1 MAYRENHK
9 VCRPSPYTRQT
20 KLHVNKKDLV
30 LSENVDY
37 FQIHVYQRTM
47 NDDGHPPLIIGP
59 RLPNIF
65 LYSITMYLQ
74 SCNSCGFNLVL
85 STKRNMYLSKKTKRQ
100 IQYTSSKDVGSIV
113 SN

>member
-20 KLHVNKKDLV
+20 KLHVNKKDQV

-47 NDDGHPPLIIGP
+47 NDNGHPPLIIGP

-65 LYSITMYLQ
+65 FNTLSSCIYS
-74 SCNSCGFNLVL
+74 LV
-85 STKRNMYLSKKTKRQ
+85 
-100 IQYTSSKDVGSIV
+100 IPVGLI
-113 SN
+113 